1 MSLCS
6 CREYTGGS
14 PTAKST
20 LRRDTEESAK
30 KYELQTRDITTS
42 IVSMESPPPVPAHA
56 SNYRSLPPNGSSR
69 SSAALSDT
77 QRGSTPRDYCRP
89 VGHSAS
95 VETFNPH
102 TAAGNAATAAAKT
115 SSLQQRGDPRLQ
127 GIPEHS
133 AQSTTDE
140 KYVAMM
146 PNTLPQT
153 RRASEAIEHRKRSL
167 DITDSPR
174 GIGEGLDPTS
184 LYDVPSSVLA
194 KGQGSL
200 PHNPHGLPDISEDP
214 LSVYDIPKSALIAA
228 GHYKVPPID
237 LGVCQDFDMYDVPPS
252 ASALY
257 DVPPSTSALYDVP
270 PLDSSLYDVPP
281 SALSKVRKYSQ
292 PTSQQEV
299 VEIHQSVTESEGPDD
314 VFSTYDI
321 PQRLM
326 TSAEQSVPDYSHYDV
341 PKNLMLAYYAEESQS
356 PTHATKEG
364 LSRRNSSPTH
374 VKSGSIYDV
383 PRNVLAESG
392 TNISAPPTAPKP
404 SKHSSRKGSMTS
416 RSRSASS
423 PIEFASPAHKPH
435 PNEAFYDIPPLD
447 PDVIAQTESKPA
459 TSHEPDTVH
468 ITSKGKHG
476 QVTPT
481 HSKMQSPKRTQSVPV
496 KGKKKVP
503 PPTRTKPEKETLPP
517 PTRSKPGKKVAREH
531 K

>member
-6 CREYTGGS
+6 CRVYTGGS

-30 KYELQTRDITTS
+30 KYELQTRDTTT
-42 IVSMESPPPVPAHA
+42 SMESPTPAPAHA
-56 SNYRSLPPNGSSR
+56 SNYLSLPPNGNSR
-69 SSAALSDT
+69 SPAALSDT
-77 QRGSTPRDYCRP
+77 QRGNLPRDYCRP

-102 TAAGNAATAAAKT
+102 AAAGNAATAAAKT
-115 SSLQQRGDPRLQ
+115 SSLQRRGDVRLQ

-153 RRASEAIEHRKRSL
+153 RRALEEIDHRKRSL
-167 DITDSPR
+167 DTTDSPT

-237 LGVCQDFDMYDVPPS
+237 LGMCQDFDVYDVPPS

-257 DVPPSTSALYDVP
+257 DVPL
-270 PLDSSLYDVPP
+270 LDSGLYDVPP
-281 SALSKVRKYSQ
+281 SALSKLRKYSQ

-299 VEIHQSVTESEGPDD
+299 VETHQSVTESDGPDD
-314 VFSTYDI
+314 VFSTYDV

-356 PTHATKEG
+356 PTHATNE

-374 VKSGSIYDV
+374 TKSGSIYDV

-423 PIEFASPAHKPH
+423 PVEFASPAHKPH
-435 PNEAFYDIPPLD
+435 PNEAFYDVPPLD
-447 PDVIAQTESKPA
+447 PDVIAQRESKPA
-459 TSHEPDTVH
+459 PSHEPDTAH
-468 ITSKGKHG
+468 LTSKGKHG
-476 QVTPT
+476 QETPT

-503 PPTRTKPEKETLPP
+503 PPTRTKPGTKETLPP